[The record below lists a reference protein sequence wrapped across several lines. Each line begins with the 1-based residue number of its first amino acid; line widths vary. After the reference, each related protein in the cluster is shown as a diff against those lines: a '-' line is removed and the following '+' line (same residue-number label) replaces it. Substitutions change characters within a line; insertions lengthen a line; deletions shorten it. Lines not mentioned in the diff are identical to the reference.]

1 MKNFLR
7 TTAASALF
15 AGLLAFGSS
24 AQAQEFKTQGKGK
37 GALVYKSAYQECITG
52 DLTGLAQCVN
62 MTQETYVVTP
72 SGNETSVWKGVAPA
86 ALRPATALVKDATWQ
101 EDGKTYTTHST
112 TSPSGEVKV
121 TLHYKGAT
129 KGKGKVKK

>member
-15 AGLLAFGSS
+15 VGLLAFGSS
-24 AQAQEFKTQGKGK
+24 AQAQEVKTQGKGK
-37 GALVYKSAYQECITG
+37 GALVYKSAYKECITG

-72 SGNETSVWKGVAPA
+72 SGNETSVWKGTAPA
-86 ALRPATALVKDATWQ
+86 ALRPASTVVKDATWQ
-101 EDGKTYTTHST
+101 ESGKTYTTHST
-112 TSPSGEVKV
+112 TTPSGEVSL
-121 TLHYKGAT
+121 TLHYKQNA
-129 KGKGKVKK
+129 KGNK